1 MIPPS
6 NDFRRAA
13 LLLEVVIA
21 LTIMV
26 AAIGLLG
33 AQLVNGLRMTA
44 HGDLHTR
51 AVELTDRILALLE
64 LDPQTQERVFLDE
77 ETEGDFGEQ
86 FRGWHWRVFVEET
99 DVIGLGQVTIQILY
113 QADAERHDDIDD
125 AKVVREVHLLKAD
138 PGRIDLA
145 EDFGVPEEVVDEL
158 LANFPAAGEDGT
170 LDLQA
175 LLNEFSNDPLA
186 LLAFLAEIQ
195 QFLGDAG
202 LGGGAGEA
210 PSAEQLQQFFERFG
224 GGVDPQALEDALG
237 PGLPSIPRA
246 PGDVPQI
253 PRGGGPPGDGGGG
266 GPR

>member
-77 ETEGDFGEQ
+77 ETEGDFGKQ
-86 FRGWHWRVFVEET
+86 FRGWHWRAFVEET

-145 EDFGVPEEVVDEL
+145 EDFGVPVEVVDEL
-158 LANFPAAGEDGT
+158 MASGLLGDDGGA
-170 LDLQA
+170 LDVPGLMNRFADDPQA
-175 LLNEFSNDPLA
+175 LLDVLVV
-186 LLAFLAEIQ
+186 IRR
-195 QFLGDAG
+195 FLGDAG